1 MDRIDDIM
9 GRWNRHRELEV
20 FLTTFDGAQHLRL
33 HGWLKRNDVLIK
45 SENIVKED
53 DYFGVFT
60 IYIPESMLKILK
72 KANTKKGLF
81 TDLEVMS
88 AESERWNIFQNKSKD
103 KSKLFESIENL
114 MFSFQIRDKN
124 DIEKFLKQA
133 NETSL
138 ALFKKNDD
146 FIDDYVETPEMSKKD
161 KLKDIELMIE
171 AFVEEER
178 YEDCAL
184 LVEIKDKIKKHYKK
198 ITNEYYTKGTIN
210 INKSGSFF

>member
-33 HGWLKRNDVLIK
+33 HGWLKRNDVLVK
-45 SENIVKED
+45 SENIVDQD

-60 IYIPESMLKILK
+60 VYITENQLDKLKENNLDSS
-72 KANTKKGLF
+72 LF
-81 TDLEVMS
+81 MELEVMS
-88 AESERWNIFQNKSKD
+88 TESERWNLFQDRTKD
-103 KSKLFESIENL
+103 KNKIIESIQDF
-114 MFSFQIRDKN
+114 MFSFQIRDKK
-124 DIEKFLKQA
+124 DIEKFLTQA

-146 FIDDYVETPEMSKKD
+146 FIDDYIETNEMSAKD
-161 KLKDIELMIE
+161 KVKDLDLMIE
-171 AFVEEER
+171 AFIEEER

-184 LVEIKDKIKKHYKK
+184 LVKIKNKIIKHYKK
-198 ITNEYYTKGTIN
+198 QKIK
-210 INKSGSFF
+210 KL